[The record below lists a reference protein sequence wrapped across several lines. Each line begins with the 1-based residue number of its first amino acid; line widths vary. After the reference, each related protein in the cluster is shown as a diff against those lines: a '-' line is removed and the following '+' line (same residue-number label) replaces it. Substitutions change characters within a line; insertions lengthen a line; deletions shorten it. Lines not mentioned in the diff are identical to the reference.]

1 MKVFLA
7 VGAALVLSLAG
18 CSQGGDPPAEPTSST
33 ITVVVANQAGIPLEG
48 VRVRAQQ
55 SLAPMEVQDLPQTA
69 TTDAS
74 GTTTLTLPINII
86 ATIGLANAIDP
97 ATGVATEERWQNA
110 IIVPSENVTLYYQF
124 PVTLDCATVDPSQP
138 SSCPAQPAPTSE
150 PEPEPVPA
158 PAPSPT
164 K

>member
-1 MKVFLA
+1 
-7 VGAALVLSLAG
+7 
-18 CSQGGDPPAEPTSST
+18 
-33 ITVVVANQAGIPLEG
+33 
-48 VRVRAQQ
+48 
-55 SLAPMEVQDLPQTA
+55 MEVQDLPQTA